1 MKIETRCGM
10 CSRLDEDGG
19 HLLFNCKEIKGA
31 WRELNMEAI
40 LCQLA
45 AAVTAREVM
54 EIILKLQGKEQLA
67 SCHCFAMAMVGR
79 KE

>member
-1 MKIETRCGM
+1 M